1 MREDADPLV
10 ELIQDFADERQGL
23 EGVLTRLPD
32 AVWDASS
39 PAKGWTLRDC
49 VAHLAES
56 DERAAAA
63 TEGLDPSKLQRK
75 RPAGP
80 LLEGTVL
87 SSGQQ
92 WAREQPVAAVL
103 AWWQG
108 QGERLIAGMRLY
120 KANDRLL
127 WAGRQMSARSFLT
140 ARLMEHWSHGLD
152 ILETAHVEAVDTD
165 RLRHIAHLGFITRD
179 FAYRTR
185 GLEPPVQPLY
195 VELTLPSGGGLVF
208 GPPDAR
214 DKIHGP
220 AGDFCRVVTQRIHWS
235 DTGLQAEGE
244 LAKEFLV
251 VAQAFAG
258 PPGEGRPPRG
268 PRLESR
274 SS

>member
-1 MREDADPLV
+1 MPDEADPLI
-10 ELIQDFADERQGL
+10 ELIQDFTDERQVL
-23 EGVLTRLPD
+23 KKVLTTLAEPL
-32 AVWDASS
+32 WDAPS

-63 TEGLDPSKLQRK
+63 AEGLDMSQVQRR

-80 LLEGTVL
+80 LLEGAVL

-92 WAREQPVAAVL
+92 WAREQPVASVL
-103 AWWQG
+103 AWWQE
-108 QGERLIAGMRLY
+108 QGERLIAGMRRY
-120 KANDRLL
+120 KANDRLP

-152 ILETAHVEAVDTD
+152 ILETAEIEPVDTD
-165 RLRHIAHLGFITRD
+165 RLRHIAHLGYITRD

-185 GLEPPVQPLY
+185 GLEAPSQPLY
-195 VELTLPSGGGLVF
+195 VELTLPSGVELSF
-208 GPPDAR
+208 GPPDAQ
-214 DKIHGP
+214 DKIRGP

-235 DTGLQAEGE
+235 DTDLRAEGE
-244 LAKEFLV
+244 LAQEFLV

-258 PPGEGRPPRG
+258 PPGEGRPPKG
-268 PRLESR
+268 SL
-274 SS
+274 SSTLG